1 MESRLTY
8 LEDAGFIQYKKCR
21 AYLVKCRCS
30 CGNIVTIRKYH
41 FKNNH
46 TKSCGCLQKELIGSV
61 NRTHGLTNS
70 STYRSWCSMMTRCT
84 NPKVNNYHNYGG
96 RGIKVC
102 DRWHN
107 FELFLLDMGEK
118 PSDNLQLNRIDNN
131 GNYEK
136 DNCKWVDSR
145 ENCNNKN
152 NNVKYNYKGE
162 LLTVTEISRRSGINR
177 TRISNWKNRSKYSQ
191 EKIEALIKK
200 LSK

>member
-1 MESRLTY
+1 
-8 LEDAGFIQYKKCR
+8 
-21 AYLVKCRCS
+21 
-30 CGNIVTIRKYH
+30 
-41 FKNNH
+41 
-46 TKSCGCLQKELIGSV
+46 
-61 NRTHGLTNS
+61 
-70 STYRSWCSMMTRCT
+70 MMTRCT

-118 PSDNLQLNRIDNN
+118 PSDNLQLDRIDNN